1 MSYVIAW
8 SLYVL
13 MAALLVAGFERYV
26 AGRMASRQWRIFLRA
41 TLVIVLFTPGFVAA
55 GEDIYVVPACVG
67 VVFNI
72 LAKSGTGLL
81 KAALPLL
88 LVSAVVFGVLFFSE
102 SRRDGTDNRS

>member
-13 MAALLVAGFERYV
+13 MAALLVFGFERYV
-26 AGRMASRQWRIFLRA
+26 AGRIGSRQWRIFLRA
-41 TLVIVLFTPGFVAA
+41 TLVIVLFTPGFVAT
-55 GEDIYVVPACVG
+55 DDMVYVVPACVG
-67 VVFNI
+67 VMFNI

-88 LVSAVVFGVLFFSE
+88 LVFTLVFGVLFFRE
-102 SRRDGTDNRS
+102 SRRDGTHNRF